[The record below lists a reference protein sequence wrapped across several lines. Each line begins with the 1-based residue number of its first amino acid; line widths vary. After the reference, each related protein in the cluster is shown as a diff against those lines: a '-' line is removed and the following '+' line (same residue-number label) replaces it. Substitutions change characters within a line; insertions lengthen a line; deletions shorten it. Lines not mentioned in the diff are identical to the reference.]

1 MSTLVST
8 LHSSISIGRA
18 LAWQNAWAQSQ
29 LGYEPSDEELALLED
44 ARRRPDYYTDKAGR
58 PPSRKATSR
67 TRRAKQP
74 YRLPTTIT

>member
-8 LHSSISIGRA
+8 LRSSISIGRA

-44 ARRRPDYYTDKAGR
+44 ARRRPDYYTETGR
-58 PPSRKATSR
+58 PPSRRPTSR
-67 TRRAKQP
+67 TRRASKP
-74 YRLPTTIT
+74 YRMPTTIT